1 MGQPQKWVLGLLPL
15 ASLVVLAGFWKQGA
29 VEADLTARSSAGLVN
44 AKLASTG
51 PDWVKIKLSG
61 RDAKVTGEAPSPEAR
76 AAVLATISGTY
87 GVRRADDG
95 MTVLPEAKP
104 FTFTALRDG
113 AKITLT
119 GAIPPGATRAAVLE
133 AAKKAAPEAA
143 VVDAMKPARGSSPE
157 FAALA
162 AFGLV
167 ELGKLSEGSLSI
179 SDNAVSLSGRA
190 ADFAKFSDVRT
201 RLASLPSGGKLTKG
215 LAPGDIL
222 PPVAKP
228 FTFSAERSTAG
239 VSLIGFA
246 PSDEAKAKLLTE
258 ARGLG
263 LAVRDGLQIADGVPT
278 GDWLAAANLLVRE
291 LGQLETGRIA
301 LLDDKA
307 SISGKAR
314 GVIAEDDVRADLRP
328 LPQGFALTQ
337 VAIESRAIR
346 PYVFTATKGDG
357 VLSLAGYIP
366 DAKTK
371 SDILDVARRYF
382 EGDRIEDKLVEG
394 LGAPKDFALAARL
407 GVQELARLSNGASF
421 AISDGTLGMKGL
433 ALFTAARDQVAAVL
447 RRDLP
452 AGFKSTVEL
461 GTAPLPPP
469 ITLSPECQL
478 LYQNVLARSTV
489 RFKSG
494 SADLSEESRGL
505 IDRLAVITLRCVNAR
520 IEIGGHTDT
529 DGSAQ
534 SNAELSR
541 RRAETVAVHF
551 THAGIPAARL
561 EAVGYGQTVPVA
573 PNDTAENKAK
583 NRRIEFI
590 VK

>member
-15 ASLVVLAGFWKQGA
+15 AVLVVVAGFWKQGG
-29 VEADLTARSSAGLVN
+29 VEADLTARASAGLVSASHDW
-44 AKLASTG
+44 AKLE
-51 PDWVKIKLSG
+51 LSG
-61 RDAKVTGEAPSPEAR
+61 RDARISGEAPSPEAR
-76 AAVLATISGTY
+76 AAALAAADRTY
-87 GVRRADDG
+87 GVRRANDA
-95 MTVLPEAKP
+95 MTVLPEAAP

-119 GAIPPGATRAAVLE
+119 GAVPPGGARAALLE
-133 AAKKAAPEAA
+133 SIKRAAPEA
-143 VVDAMKPARGSSPE
+143 VIVDQMKTARGSSAE

-167 ELGKLSEGSLSI
+167 ELAKLSQGSLSI

-190 ADFAKFSDVRT
+190 ADFAKFTEIRT

-215 LAPGDIL
+215 LAAGDIL
-222 PPVAKP
+222 PPIARP
-228 FTFSAERSTAG
+228 FLFSAEKSAG
-239 VSLIGFA
+239 GLALAGFA
-246 PSDEAKAKLLTE
+246 PSDEAKAKLLAE
-258 ARGLG
+258 ARALG
-263 LAVRDGLQIADGVPT
+263 LTVRDGLQIADGAPA
-278 GDWLAAANLLVRE
+278 GDWLAAATLLLRE
-291 LGQLETGRIA
+291 MRQLETGKIA

-307 SISGKAR
+307 SIAGKGR
-314 GVIAEDDVRADLRP
+314 DLIAEEDVRANLRP

-346 PYVFTATKGDG
+346 PYVFSATKGEG
-357 VLSLAGYIP
+357 TLALSGYVP

-371 SDILDVARRYF
+371 SDILDTARRYF

-394 LGAPKDFALAARL
+394 PGAPKDFSLATRFVL
-407 GVQELARLSNGASF
+407 QELSRLSVGASL
-421 AISDGTLGMKGL
+421 AISDGTLAVKGL
-433 ALFTAARDQVAAVL
+433 ALFDSARDQVAAIL

-452 AGFKSTVEL
+452 AGFKSTIEI

-478 LYQNVLARSTV
+478 LYQNALSRSTI

-505 IDRLAVITLRCVNAR
+505 IDRLSVITLRCVNAV

-534 SNAELSR
+534 ANAELSR

-573 PNDTAENKAK
+573 PNDTADNKAK
-583 NRRIEFI
+583 NRRIEFL